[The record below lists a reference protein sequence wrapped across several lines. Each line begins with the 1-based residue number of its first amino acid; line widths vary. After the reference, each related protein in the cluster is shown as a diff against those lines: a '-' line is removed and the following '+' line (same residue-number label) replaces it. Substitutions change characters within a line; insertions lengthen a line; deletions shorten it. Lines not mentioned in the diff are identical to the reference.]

1 MPPFSK
7 QRRNTVYDLTA
18 LRIHHDDFR
27 IPSSDSNYRYRRDKK
42 IIRDVRG
49 NWIAKDAGGT
59 GKIPW
64 YTKVDGG
71 EGEEEED
78 GEDMEVEK
86 DEDGEGEGNTEKEDE
101 GGSSEDEEYRRGQR
115 RRFYEDMSYLNDHVE
130 PQQPSGSM
138 PVPDS
143 VSTTLILDAVVQSL
157 LFLCRT
163 SLKLFTTL
171 QVYTTTTW
179 VNYMIQ
185 NVVLRN

>member
-71 EGEEEED
+71 EEEEEEEEGMEVDMHKD
-78 GEDMEVEK
+78 GEAVQ
-86 DEDGEGEGNTEKEDE
+86 GEGDTEKEDE

-115 RRFYEDMSYLNDHVE
+115 RRFYEDMSYLDDHVD

-143 VSTTLILDAVVQSL
+143 VSSILIFGGCNMEFIGS
-157 LFLCRT
+157 
-163 SLKLFTTL
+163 
-171 QVYTTTTW
+171 
-179 VNYMIQ
+179 M
-185 NVVLRN
+185 

>member
-7 QRRNTVYDLTA
+7 QRRNTVYDLAA

-27 IPSSDSNYRYRRDKK
+27 IPSADSNYRYRRDKK
-42 IIRDVRG
+42 IARDVRG

-59 GKIPW
+59 GKIAW

-71 EGEEEED
+71 EEED
-78 GEDMEVEK
+78 EDVEDMEVGEDK
-86 DEDGEGEGNTEKEDE
+86 DGEVTQGEGNTEKEDG

-115 RRFYEDMSYLNDHVE
+115 RRFYEDMSYLDDHVD

-143 VSTTLILDAVVQSL
+143 VSTILILRECSTE
-157 LFLCRT
+157 FMG
-163 SLKLFTTL
+163 F
-171 QVYTTTTW
+171 
-179 VNYMIQ
+179 M
-185 NVVLRN
+185 